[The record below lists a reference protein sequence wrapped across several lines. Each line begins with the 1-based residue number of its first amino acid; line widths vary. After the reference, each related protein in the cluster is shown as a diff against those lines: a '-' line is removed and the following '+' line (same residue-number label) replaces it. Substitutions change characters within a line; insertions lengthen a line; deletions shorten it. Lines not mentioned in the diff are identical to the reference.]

1 VRSLEVETQAA
12 RLFVYEWGDVD
23 APTVLY
29 WDGRRGTG
37 LHANEIGPI
46 LAGEFGFRVIAP
58 DPPGHGRSPAV
69 DPERLRPSALA
80 WITDVL
86 LEALNVPRAAFIGFS
101 WGARIA
107 CAFGARCPD
116 RAAALVLVDGGYV
129 DFVDLPD
136 FDASAGL
143 ADRVEAARRGARAYT
158 NLDSYFAD
166 ERRAIGRW
174 NDALAEAH
182 AAMMRE
188 SHGHVVPIATP
199 EVIGAIHHANCI
211 EPTAAVHAAL
221 RGSGVPILLITPADS
236 ADANDAAGRAGLD
249 RFGQEVPQLETR
261 TLPTDSHDL
270 VSHLP
275 DELARAIGAWLRPL
289 MPAHVSVAH
298 STR

>member
-1 VRSLEVETQAA
+1 MRSLEVETQAA

-29 WDGRRGTG
+29 WDGRSGTG

-107 CAFGARCPD
+107 CAFSARCPD

-199 EVIGAIHHANCI
+199 EVIGAIHHANCL
-211 EPTAAVHAAL
+211 EPTAAVHATL

-236 ADANDAAGRAGLD
+236 ADANDDAGRAGLD

-261 TLPTDSHDL
+261 TLPTDTHDL

-289 MPAHVSVAH
+289 MPAQGSVAQ